1 MGAEGFGSG
10 ECGVHDGCGECG
22 VHHGSGECVSKEE
35 CVGWVR
41 TVYTLKLFFLLC
53 GPEVIAN
60 IWNAVNDR
68 VADEIPAR
76 ITVCTPYGQP

>member
-1 MGAEGFGSG
+1 MCKQGGMCRVEGAEGSGSG
-10 ECGVHDGCGECG
+10 EHD
-22 VHHGSGECVSKEE
+22 GSGECVSKEE